1 MVQET
6 ATSSSNND
14 VTNNYDMTLK
24 SLLEAGVHFGHQ
36 KRLWNPKMNEFI
48 FAHRNGI
55 HIIDLEQTLDR
66 VGTAAKI
73 ISDIA
78 FNNKKILFVGTKKQ
92 AQGTIIE
99 EAERSNSPYI
109 ANRWLGGTLTN
120 FKTIQSRIE
129 HLISL
134 ENKRDSGE
142 FEILSKKESL
152 KYDEE
157 IAKLNK
163 NLVGIKNMTEIP
175 GALFIIDIG
184 KEEIAVSEA
193 QRVGIPVIALVDT
206 NCNPQLIDYPIPGN
220 DDAIRAIKLI
230 SHHMSDSIIQ
240 GHLKRTSSQG
250 EGEEKPD
257 SAPTRMV
264 TYSTADLEETDSET
278 TTSNKN
284 TEASN
289 SHEITSEV
297 EIKPENT
304 DIKK

>member
-6 ATSSSNND
+6 AKSPAEDKYEINIR
-14 VTNNYDMTLK
+14 

-36 KRLWNPKMNEFI
+36 KRMWNPKMDEFI

-66 VGTAAKI
+66 VKEATKI

-92 AQGTIIE
+92 ARSTLIE
-99 EAERSNSPYI
+99 EAERCNSPYI

-120 FKTIQSRIE
+120 FRTIQSRIE
-129 HLISL
+129 HLVSL
-134 ENKRDSGE
+134 ESKRAAGE
-142 FEILSKKESL
+142 FDMLSKKESL

-157 IAKLNK
+157 IDRLNK
-163 NLVGIKNMTEIP
+163 NLIGIKDMTEIP

-184 KEEIAVSEA
+184 KEEIAVAEA

-220 DDAIRAIKLI
+220 DDAIRGIKLI
-230 SHHMSDSIIQ
+230 SRYISDAVIK

-250 EGEEKPD
+250 EEESESD
-257 SAPTRMV
+257 SSPRMV
-264 TYSTADLEETDSET
+264 TYSTVSVEEAEKDSKAEL
-278 TTSNKN
+278 SDS
-284 TEASN
+284 EASN
-289 SHEITSEV
+289 PIEEEPEV
-297 EIKPENT
+297 ENKVE
-304 DIKK
+304 DSSLEEKS